1 MNHTDSATW
10 VVSKDRTSQ
19 LPSTTSLV
27 MAWGRDAES
36 GEARYIFDLDES
48 RRGSKSGCLCY
59 GCNQPL
65 TAVNAA
71 KSTWQKRPHFRHPDG
86 SERKDCNILTARA
99 ALMAQ
104 LNENDQIVLPGRRLN
119 ATPIIGISGKAY
131 DAWAVLPPQKV
142 HIKSFVHHD
151 KVSAILTLD
160 DGKQVLVKLVGS
172 LTQNSDGETIPMIQV
187 LVNDDNVV
195 SLEPAELKNKLHL
208 LIESGTWCGQH
219 WADEKLKI
227 KAIQDAENQAESLLD
242 WIPSEGISE
251 LGEDSSAESM
261 LHWLTKEIIL
271 ATPSIQVPPVLLKD
285 FSRNSEIE
293 LKPNRLLN
301 LSNVKLEKKVG
312 GLRPDVLAQYLDP
325 VDGTEGTLLI
335 EVTVTNKI
343 TPERL
348 NRIQSE
354 GFAALEINI
363 GSLGGTLTKQDF
375 IQLVTVEI
383 SAKRW
388 LHHPLLQAKSPK
400 DNIKD
405 LLKEYLVAVE
415 EYAHHGTR
423 EFNTAEEKIAEELS
437 LSRLESVA
445 NELSRNGY
453 PHALNNHVYRQKGGI
468 VTRLLSIKHNRVI
481 GYRYDSVW
489 QVINSI
495 MMERSAD
502 SLIWHTVYL
511 AALRKIY
518 KETFMGLKKAHQE
531 KIEEWREKVLHS
543 LRAGEPTYHRSHE
556 FDKLLG
562 ALFEELED
570 ILKKPLPSKAKE
582 PEPKAVTPPS
592 EKKYLESRGGWL
604 VGNSLE
610 DWKRQNPESIDNI
623 PPKIRLTS

>member
-1 MNHTDSATW
+1 MNHADSATW
-10 VVSKDRTSQ
+10 IVSKDRTSQ
-19 LPSTTSLV
+19 LPSMTSLV
-27 MAWGRDAES
+27 MAWGRDAETE
-36 GEARYIFDLDES
+36 EARYIFDLDES

-71 KSTWQKRPHFRHPDG
+71 KFTWQKRPHFRHPDG

-104 LNENDQIVLPGRRLN
+104 LAEHDQIVLPGRRLN

-172 LTQNSDGETIPMIQV
+172 LTQNSDGEAIPVIQV
-187 LVNDDNVV
+187 LVNDDNLV

-219 WADEKLKI
+219 WADEELKI
-227 KAIQDAENQAESLLD
+227 KAMQDAKKQAESLLD

-271 ATPSIQVPPVLLKD
+271 AASSIQVPPISLKD
-285 FSRNSEIE
+285 SSRNSEIE
-293 LKPNRLLN
+293 LKPKRLLN
-301 LSNVKLEKKVG
+301 LSNVRLEKKVG
-312 GLRPDVLAQYLDP
+312 QLRPDVVAQYLDP

-335 EVTVTNKI
+335 EVTVTNQI

-348 NRIQSE
+348 KRIQSE

-388 LHHPLLQAKSPK
+388 LHHPLLQDESPK
-400 DNIKD
+400 NNINN

-453 PHALNNHVYRQKGGI
+453 PHATNKKIYQQKGI
-468 VTRLLSIKHNRVI
+468 VSRLLSIKHNRVI

-495 MMERSAD
+495 ESEKRPYSI
-502 SLIWHTVYL
+502 IWHTIYLSALKVYE
-511 AALRKIY
+511 
-518 KETFMGLKKAHQE
+518 ETFNTLSKSHQE
-531 KIEEWREKVLHS
+531 KIKVWRKSVLDS
-543 LRAGEPTYHRSHE
+543 LIAGEPTYQRSHE
-556 FDKLLG
+556 FDNLLG
-562 ALFEELED
+562 ALFPELED
-570 ILKKPLPSKAKE
+570 ILKKPLPGKAKE
-582 PEPKAVTPPS
+582 PEPKAIKPPS
-592 EKKYLESRGGWL
+592 EKKHLESRGGWL
-604 VGNSLE
+604 VGNSLK
-610 DWKRQNPESIDNI
+610 DWKRQHPESIDNI
-623 PPKIRLTS
+623 PPTIKLTS